1 MKWPHRY
8 LGRNSLG
15 GHKGKREELCSGS
28 MSGMVVQQWKGHTGA
43 EEEMRTT
50 CCFIKTTEQYV
61 SSKSV
66 SYSFG
71 EWEMQCACRFAV

>member
-1 MKWPHRY
+1 MKWPHRH

-28 MSGMVVQQWKGHTGA
+28 MSGTVVQQWKGSRA

-50 CCFIKTTEQYV
+50 CCFIKTTGQYV

-66 SYSFG
+66 SYSF
-71 EWEMQCACRFAV
+71 ERREMQCACGFAV